1 MINATILVVFPFS
14 LALAALSDLLTM
26 TIPNRV
32 SLVLL
37 VSFFFVAPLAG
48 LDLAQLGL
56 HTVAAGSSLR
66 SPSPYSRQT

>member
-37 VSFFFVAPLAG
+37 VSFSSSRRLLVLISRSLAC
-48 LDLAQLGL
+48 
-56 HTVAAGSSLR
+56 T
-66 SPSPYSRQT
+66 P